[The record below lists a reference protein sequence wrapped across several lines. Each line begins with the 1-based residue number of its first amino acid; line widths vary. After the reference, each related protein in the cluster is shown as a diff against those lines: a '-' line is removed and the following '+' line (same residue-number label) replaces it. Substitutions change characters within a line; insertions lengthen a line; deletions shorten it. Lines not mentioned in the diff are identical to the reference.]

1 MSDPDLVPAA
11 APLPALEPA
20 AEQPDAGVYSIGD
33 RGMAADVEGLPAL
46 VAGGQPDALVDAGAV
61 GDLVVRLASVRGAG
75 HRYDATVRQDDAGVA
90 VAGPDGSWLVVAVAD
105 GVSAG
110 RLSHLAARAV
120 VRGALR
126 LLGDRLDAGATPAEL
141 DWDEIIGTL
150 AAQVLLLARRESGD
164 EALEARDAARVMAS
178 TVALAV
184 VPTAAEADGARTAT
198 VVPVGDTSAWVLRA
212 GTTWEPVTAVK
223 NAGEAVASS
232 ATIAL
237 PLLPTE
243 VATAAVVLGPGDAL
257 VVMTDGVGDPLGDG
271 TGEVAATL
279 AAWWAAPPSRW
290 AFAAQVDFGRRSH
303 TDDRS
308 AVGVW
313 LPPVHRG
320 SPAAGDGTGAAVDAP
335 APPGAPAGA
344 DPAGGDGAAPGGG
357 SAARAVTGDGPEPA
371 R

>member
-120 VRGALR
+120 VRGAAPPR
-126 LLGDRLDAGATPAEL
+126 RPPRCRRDPAEL

-184 VPTAAEADGARTAT
+184 VPTAAEAGGARTAT

-257 VVMTDGVGDPLGDG
+257 LFMTEGVGDPLGDG

-320 SPAAGDGTGAAVDAP
+320 SPATGDGTGAAVDAP